1 MSSHLG
7 PSTRRTHML
16 DRRSLISI
24 CSRFGLATTLFPGVL
39 WALAQKEA
47 EQKSSEQK
55 TDQKTQEKPGQKAA
69 AKKPAITRDMIDKA
83 AAIAGVHI
91 LDEYKDMIL
100 IPSMGTSKVTT
111 LSMPCTFPIRSR
123 PRWSL
128 IPCRRA

>member
-1 MSSHLG
+1 
-7 PSTRRTHML
+7 ML

-69 AKKPAITRDMIDKA
+69 AKKPAITRDMIDNA

-91 LDEYKDMIL
+91 LDEYKD
-100 IPSMGTSKVTT
+100 V
-111 LSMPCTFPIRSR
+111 FHN
-123 PRWSL
+123 
-128 IPCRRA
+128 

>member
-55 TDQKTQEKPGQKAA
+55 TDQKTQEKPDQKAA
-69 AKKPAITRDMIDKA
+69 AKKPTITPDMIDNA
-83 AAIAGVHI
+83 APLPGSHI
-91 LDEYKDMIL
+91 LSQYKDI
-100 IPSMGTSKVTT
+100 T
-111 LSMPCTFPIRSR
+111 LAP
-123 PRWSL
+123 L
-128 IPCRRA
+128 